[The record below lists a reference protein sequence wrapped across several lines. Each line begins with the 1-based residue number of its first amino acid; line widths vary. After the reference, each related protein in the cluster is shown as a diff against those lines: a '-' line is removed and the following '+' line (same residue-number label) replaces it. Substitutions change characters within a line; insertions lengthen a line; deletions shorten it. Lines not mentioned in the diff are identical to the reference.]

1 MDANHLYI
9 IIDIFYNNVLFK
21 LKKNRRVT
29 YEDLIKECINYFHIN
44 EGEKNLFEFTYKDEE
59 NDLNILSPEKS
70 EILDLAKEEKDG
82 KYYLKI
88 FLTIKNNNPINQLNN
103 IINEL
108 YEEEKNEK
116 AKEDIKEGK
125 DIEIK
130 YYSYFTKKE
139 KKKEKKEKEKE
150 KEEKKKIKMLGDIK
164 NIIKSLN
171 KTKQLTKKDYITKGK
186 DIFKIMEEN
195 NINKQDIIEY
205 FYYYLFIKKKEELLL
220 PVKKNYYIIL
230 KNIINVINI
239 EKVHKKMND
248 YLKIKNDDL
257 DFVKTEDELS
267 KKLLSLNKNNIKKDL
282 LMF

>member
-9 IIDIFYNNVLFK
+9 IIDIYYNNVLFK

-44 EGEKNLFEFTYKDEE
+44 EGVKNLFEFTYKDEE

-103 IINEL
+103 IINEM

-116 AKEDIKEGK
+116 AKEDIKE
-125 DIEIK
+125 
-130 YYSYFTKKE
+130 
-139 KKKEKKEKEKE
+139 
-150 KEEKKKIKMLGDIK
+150 
-164 NIIKSLN
+164 
-171 KTKQLTKKDYITKGK
+171 GK